1 MTYRFENKVKPSDF
15 WLLSMHHTYHSTVG
29 ICNIVFT
36 LAMFAL
42 VYRFGKTV
50 GDAVE
55 VLLFFGCI
63 LFPVLQ
69 PFFVY
74 LRARGQAM
82 LIPEKLVLTF
92 DDRGL
97 FVEVGTQ
104 TQSIPWKKITSVT
117 KEYNMVIVCSDARHG
132 YIITNRMLGKQK
144 QDFWAF
150 IQSKIQ

>member
-42 VYRFGKTV
+42 TYRFGKTAS
-50 GDAVE
+50 DAVE

-74 LRARGQAM
+74 LRSKGQAM
-82 LIPEKLVLTF
+82 LIPEKLVLEF
-92 DDRGL
+92 DEKGL
-97 FVEVGTQ
+97 TVEVGTQ

-117 KEYNMVIVCSDARHG
+117 KEYNMVIVRSDAKHG

>member
-1 MTYRFENKVKPSDF
+1 MTYRFEYKVKPSDF

-42 VYRFGKTV
+42 VYRFAKTA

-82 LIPEKLVLTF
+82 MIPENLVLTF

-97 FVEVGTQ
+97 LVEVGTQ

-117 KEYNMVIVCSDARHG
+117 KEYNMVIVRSDAKHG